1 MYSQMTDVTENP
13 EESTHKE
20 LMTSSLQGIRLIYKY
35 TVVFLY
41 SSSEIK
47 KITFT
52 VLFSH

>member
-1 MYSQMTDVTENP
+1 MYSQITHVTEKP
-13 EESTHKE
+13 KESTHKE
-20 LMTSSLQGIRLIYKY
+20 LMTCLQGIRLIYKKS
-35 TVVFLY
+35 VVFLY